1 MEEILDKV
9 KFNEIIESTPMV
21 LTYFSHD
28 TCNVCK
34 VLKPKVEELLKKQF
48 PKIKQLYC
56 NVQTSPEIAASQT
69 VFAVPTLLVWI
80 EGRETY
86 RLSRNIGLLELE
98 ETLKRPY
105 NLLFE

>member
-1 MEEILDKV
+1 MEEVVDKIKFEQIL
-9 KFNEIIESTPMV
+9 ESESIV

-34 VLKPKVEELLKKQF
+34 VLKPKVEELLNKEF

-69 VFAVPTLLVWI
+69 VFAVPTLIVWI
-80 EGRETY
+80 EGKETY
-86 RLSRNIGLLELE
+86 RFSRNIGLLELE
-98 ETLKRPY
+98 QTLERPY
-105 NLLFE
+105 SLLFD